1 MAYKYSKGTFALDS
15 IRSKDDSDFLDDK
28 KLKFGT
34 DGDAHFEYDEDGA
47 DVLQYAGAD
56 MRLFHGASGKLQFR
70 DDALY
75 INSSADGQLDLGAD
89 SKVMLTAGTVG
100 ASADL
105 EVGDDL
111 KLKSDAAVAAFGAD
125 GDVTLTHVADTGLLL
140 NSSMQVQFGDSATH
154 IKQVSDS
161 NLEIEADGS
170 LIIDSPVL
178 DLQDDAVIVK
188 FGDDSDVT
196 LTHVADTGLLL
207 NSSRQI
213 QFGDSATYIRQ
224 KADGE
229 LNLVADGKVSVTG
242 KIDVSG
248 DILGGGKL
256 ELGSASITEA
266 ELEMIDDVT
275 GGTVTASKFVAV
287 DSNKDITGFRNV
299 TATGYFEIGSAQLTE
314 SELEMIDG
322 ITAGTAAAS
331 KALVL
336 DASKNIG
343 SINQLTASHA
353 LITNLDVVTINSINQ
368 TEETLEISDKLIV
381 SALSASSANSSGG
394 GLRIGGGQD
403 SNGHASLL
411 WDHANSALDFN
422 IGGTTEMR
430 LADGVLR
437 PETDNDVDLGAS
449 GAEFKDLYLDG
460 VAYID
465 DLRADALGAA
475 LNCAS
480 QAMTNVNIDS
490 GAIDGAVIGANDAA
504 AGTFA
509 ALVGTSLSVSDGN
522 ITNVGDIALDSITA
536 EHGSS
541 FSFGSNWTA
550 ASRTCANL
558 GTVTTA
564 DINGGSVDGV
574 VIGAA
579 SRAAASVTALAS
591 NYSGSI
597 TDPTYNVVA
606 ADFFIGVDTSSNAV
620 TVKLPKA
627 ADVAAGRMYVVKDV
641 KGKAG
646 DSGLAISITG
656 SHGDDII
663 DGATGAVTIDSEF
676 GAVNLVAGGAGRWL
690 VW

>member
-111 KLKSDAAVAAFGAD
+111 KLKSDAAVAHFGAD

-207 NSSRQI
+207 NSSRQL
-213 QFGDSATYIRQ
+213 QFGDSGTYMRQ
-224 KADGE
+224 AADGE

-242 KIDVSG
+242 KLDVSG

-275 GGTVTASKFVAV
+275 GGTVSASKFVAV
-287 DSNKDITGFRNV
+287 DSNKDISGFRNV

-322 ITAGTAAAS
+322 ITAGTGAAS

-336 DASKNIG
+336 DANRAIGNI
-343 SINQLTASHA
+343 QMLTASHA
-353 LITNLDVVTINSINQ
+353 RITNLDVVTINSVNQ

-536 EHGSS
+536 DDGSS

-591 NYSGSI
+591 NYSGSV

-606 ADFFIGVDTSSNAV
+606 ADFFIGVDSSSNAV

-656 SHGDDII
+656 SHGDDLI
-663 DGATGAVTIDSEF
+663 DGATGAITIDSEF
-676 GAVNLVAGGAGRWL
+676 GAVNLVAGGAGKWL